1 MYAIIK
7 MGMEVNDEPTPEYN
21 EYIYNEYGLHEHAKQ
36 LLKSRLATIAINFA
50 KTKNLDEIEDFT
62 RYVSVRIDK
71 KPEPTYYQLAEEDAK
86 MLVTD
91 YFMNEIIEQL
101 MENGEASD
109 DYNNDYSNGDG
120 IFHDEI
126 VDRDYSTEEAIELL
140 NDLREY
146 EETDSGLW
154 EGESWDRALATI
166 AAFTYGNAV
175 YDEWTK
181 LIEEINGI
189 DLEEN
194 ETEEQLEEVIKEI
207 CK

>member
-1 MYAIIK
+1 MYAIVTL
-7 MGMEVNDEPTPEYN
+7 GMKVNDGPTPEYN
-21 EYIYNEYGLHEHAKQ
+21 EYIYNEYELHEHAKQ
-36 LLKSRLATIAINFA
+36 LLKSRLATIAMNFA

-91 YFMNEIIEQL
+91 YFMDEIIEQL

-109 DYNNDYSNGDG
+109 DYNNDYRNGDG
-120 IFHDEI
+120 IFHEAI
-126 VDRDYSTEEAIELL
+126 VDRDYSSNDAIELL
-140 NDLREY
+140 SNLHEFEEDEY
-146 EETDSGLW
+146 GLW
-154 EGESWDRALATI
+154 EGLSWDRALTTI

-175 YDEWTK
+175 HDKWTK
-181 LIEEINGI
+181 LIEEINEI
-189 DLEEN
+189 NLDEN
-194 ETEEQLEEVIKEI
+194 ETKEQLEEVIKEI

>member
-7 MGMEVNDEPTPEYN
+7 MEMEVNDEPTPGYN
-21 EYIYNEYGLHEHAKQ
+21 EYIYNEYELHEHAKQ
-36 LLKSRLATIAINFA
+36 LLKSELATIAMNFA

-91 YFMNEIIEQL
+91 YFIHEIIEQL

-109 DYNNDYSNGDG
+109 DYNNDYRNGDG
-120 IFHDEI
+120 IFHEAI

-140 NDLREY
+140 NDLREC
-146 EETDSGLW
+146 EETDSWLW
-154 EGESWDRALATI
+154 KGQPWDRALATI

-189 DLEEN
+189 DLDEN
-194 ETEEQLEEVIKEI
+194 ETKEQLEEVIKEI

>member
-1 MYAIIK
+1 
-7 MGMEVNDEPTPEYN
+7 MEVNDGPTPEYN
-21 EYIYNEYGLHEHAKQ
+21 EYIYNEYELHEHAKQ
-36 LLKSRLATIAINFA
+36 LLKSRLATIAMNFA

-91 YFMNEIIEQL
+91 YFMDEIIEQL

-109 DYNNDYSNGDG
+109 DYNNDYENGDST
-120 IFHDEI
+120 FHELI
-126 VDRDYSTEEAIELL
+126 VDRDYSSNDAIELL
-140 NDLREY
+140 SNLHEF
-146 EETDSGLW
+146 EEDDYGLW
-154 EGESWDRALATI
+154 EGLSWDRALTTI

-175 YDEWTK
+175 HDKWTK
-181 LIEEINGI
+181 LIEEINEI
-189 DLEEN
+189 NLDEN
-194 ETEEQLEEVIKEI
+194 ETKEQLEEVIKEI

>member
-7 MGMEVNDEPTPEYN
+7 MEMEVNDEPTPGYN
-21 EYIYNEYGLHEHAKQ
+21 EYIYNEYELHEHAKQ
-36 LLKSRLATIAINFA
+36 LLKSELATIAMNFA

-62 RYVSVRIDK
+62 RHVSVRIDK

-109 DYNNDYSNGDG
+109 DYNNDYRNGDG
-120 IFHDEI
+120 IFHEAI

-140 NDLREY
+140 NDLREC
-146 EETDSGLW
+146 EETDSWLW
-154 EGESWDRALATI
+154 KGQPWDRALATI

-189 DLEEN
+189 DLDEN
-194 ETEEQLEEVIKEI
+194 ETKEQLEEVIKEI

>member
-1 MYAIIK
+1 MYANVTL
-7 MGMEVNDEPTPEYN
+7 GVNLNDEPTPEYN

-36 LLKSRLATIAINFA
+36 LLKSRLATIAMNFA
-50 KTKNLDEIEDFT
+50 KTKNMDEIEDFT

-71 KPEPTYYQLAEEDAK
+71 KPEPTYYQLAEEDAR

-120 IFHDEI
+120 IFHEVI
-126 VDRDYSTEEAIELL
+126 VDRDYSSNEAIELL
-140 NDLREY
+140 SNLHEF

-154 EGESWDRALATI
+154 EGQSWDKALATI

-181 LIEEINGI
+181 LIKEINGI
-189 DLEEN
+189 DLEGN

>member
-1 MYAIIK
+1 MYANVTL
-7 MGMEVNDEPTPEYN
+7 GVNLNDEPTPEYN
-21 EYIYNEYGLHEHAKQ
+21 DYINNEYELREQVKEI
-36 LLKSRLATIAINFA
+36 LKSKLVTIAMNFA

-62 RYVSVRIDK
+62 RHVSVRIDK

-120 IFHDEI
+120 IFHETI
-126 VDRDYSTEEAIELL
+126 VDRGYSTEEAIELL

-189 DLEEN
+189 DLDEN
-194 ETEEQLEEVIKEI
+194 ETKEQLEEVIKEI

>member
-1 MYAIIK
+1 MYAIIG
-7 MGMEVNDEPTPEYN
+7 MGMEINDEPTPEYN
-21 EYIYNEYGLHEHAKQ
+21 EYIYNEYELHEHTKQ
-36 LLKSRLATIAINFA
+36 LLKSRLATIAMNFA
-50 KTKNLDEIEDFT
+50 KTKNLEEIENFT
-62 RYVSVRIDK
+62 RYVGVQINK
-71 KPEPTYYQLAEEDAK
+71 KPKPTYYQLAEEDAK

-109 DYNNDYSNGDG
+109 DYNNDYRNGDG
-120 IFHDEI
+120 IFHEAI
-126 VDRDYSTEEAIELL
+126 VDRDYSSNEAIELL

>member
-91 YFMNEIIEQL
+91 YFINEIIEQL

-109 DYNNDYSNGDG
+109 DYNNDYRNGDG
-120 IFHDEI
+120 IFHEVI
-126 VDRDYSTEEAIELL
+126 IDRDYSSNEAIELL

-154 EGESWDRALATI
+154 EGESWDSALRTI

-181 LIEEINGI
+181 LIEEINGV
-189 DLEEN
+189 DLDEN

>member
-109 DYNNDYSNGDG
+109 DYNNDYRNGDG
-120 IFHDEI
+120 IFHEVI
-126 VDRDYSTEEAIELL
+126 IDRDYSSNEAIELL
-140 NDLREY
+140 SNLHEF
-146 EETDSGLW
+146 EEDDYGLW
-154 EGESWDRALATI
+154 EGLSWDRALATI

-189 DLEEN
+189 DLEGN
-194 ETEEQLEEVIKEI
+194 ETEEQLENEIKEI

>member
-7 MGMEVNDEPTPEYN
+7 MGMEVNDGPTPEYN
-21 EYIYNEYGLHEHAKQ
+21 EYIYNEYELHEHAKQ
-36 LLKSRLATIAINFA
+36 LLKSRLATIAMNFA

-91 YFMNEIIEQL
+91 YFMDEIIEQL

-109 DYNNDYSNGDG
+109 DYNNDYRNGDG
-120 IFHDEI
+120 IFHEAI
-126 VDRDYSTEEAIELL
+126 VDRDYSSNDAIELL
-140 NDLREY
+140 SNLHEFEEDEY
-146 EETDSGLW
+146 GLW
-154 EGESWDRALATI
+154 EGLSWDRALTTI

-175 YDEWTK
+175 HDKWTK
-181 LIEEINGI
+181 LIEEINEI
-189 DLEEN
+189 NLDEN
-194 ETEEQLEEVIKEI
+194 ETKEQLEEVIKEI

>member
-21 EYIYNEYGLHEHAKQ
+21 DYINNEYELHEQAKEI
-36 LLKSRLATIAINFA
+36 LKSRLATIAMNFA

-71 KPEPTYYQLAEEDAK
+71 KPEPAYYQLAEEDAK

-91 YFMNEIIEQL
+91 YFMDEIIEQL
-101 MENGEASD
+101 IENGEASD
-109 DYNNDYSNGDG
+109 DYKNDYRNGDG
-120 IFHDEI
+120 IFHEAI
-126 VDRDYSTEEAIELL
+126 VDRDYSSNDAIELL
-140 NDLREY
+140 SNLHEFEEDEY
-146 EETDSGLW
+146 GLW
-154 EGESWDRALATI
+154 KGLSWDRALTTI

-175 YDEWTK
+175 HDKWTK

-189 DLEEN
+189 DLDEN
-194 ETEEQLEEVIKEI
+194 ETKEQLEEVIKEI

>member
-1 MYAIIK
+1 MYAIVTLGI
-7 MGMEVNDEPTPEYN
+7 EVNDEPTPGYN

-36 LLKSRLATIAINFA
+36 LLKSRLATIAMNFA
-50 KTKNLDEIEDFT
+50 KTKNMDEIEDFT

-91 YFMNEIIEQL
+91 YFIHEIIEQL

-120 IFHDEI
+120 IFHEAI
-126 VDRDYSTEEAIELL
+126 VDRDYSSNDAIELL
-140 NDLREY
+140 DDLREF
-146 EETDSGLW
+146 EEDDYGLW
-154 EGESWDRALATI
+154 EGLSWDRALATI

-175 YDEWTK
+175 YDKWTK
-181 LIEEINGI
+181 LIEEINEI

-194 ETEEQLEEVIKEI
+194 ETKEQLENEIKEI

>member
-7 MGMEVNDEPTPEYN
+7 MGMEVNDEPTPGYN
-21 EYIYNEYGLHEHAKQ
+21 EYIYNEYELHEHARKI
-36 LLKSRLATIAINFA
+36 LKSKLATIAMNFA
-50 KTKNLDEIEDFT
+50 KTKNMDEIEDFT
-62 RYVSVRIDK
+62 RHVSVRIDK

-91 YFMNEIIEQL
+91 YFIHEIIEQL

-120 IFHDEI
+120 IFHEAI
-126 VDRDYSTEEAIELL
+126 VDRDYSSNDAIELL
-140 NDLREY
+140 DDLREF
-146 EETDSGLW
+146 EEDDYGLW
-154 EGESWDRALATI
+154 EGLSWDRALATI

-175 YDEWTK
+175 YDKWTK
-181 LIEEINGI
+181 LIEEINEI

-194 ETEEQLEEVIKEI
+194 ETKEQLENEIKEI